1 MGAAGY
7 TFSVEVLGMWSDEA
21 DSSNTSSS
29 MPSSIGFIFED
40 ALVPGEISRKT
51 QNEKKYGTLWL
62 NNLKCEHMQHSACNH

>member
-51 QNEKKYGTLWL
+51 QNEK
-62 NNLKCEHMQHSACNH
+62 NMEHCG